1 MGSSRTLTTFR
12 YPSFVQ
18 LENRATSCR
27 TRCACPS
34 RTSMIVLRIR
44 PCVPEE
50 PVLSVQNGT
59 YLYHHANQVHQER
72 AVCLHAVCP
81 RSVAPQPFLAWV
93 HHVHF
98 GVEYGVDAFLVFL
111 YARGLVFCAARC
123 TQGSLPKTSMGGT
136 SCCSSRTKND
146 RSNTT
151 LMGGLRRTCRAARL
165 MERGITFNNAYTNSV
180 TCSSSRACM
189 LTGLMPAQHGVRYKL
204 RNTMAN
210 DEYPQ
215 EDMPTD
221 VANLATI
228 AMEAGYTTVSWWY

>member
-1 MGSSRTLTTFR
+1 MSARRLSTFR
-12 YPSFVQ
+12 SPAAILGLGTPCALRGGIRSGCI
-18 LENRATSCR
+18 LGILICAWSCFL
-27 TRCACPS
+27 RCSVHA
-34 RTSMIVLRIR
+34 RLAAEDFNGRNVVLFI
-44 PCVPEE
+44 
-50 PVLSVQNGT
+50 T
-59 YLYHHANQVHQER
+59 DQER
-72 AVCLHAVCP
+72 QVQYYP
-81 RSVAPQPFLAWV
+81 DGW
-93 HHVHF
+93 
-98 GVEYGVDAFLVFL
+98 
-111 YARGLVFCAARC
+111 
-123 TQGSLPKTSMGGT
+123 TQENLPG
-136 SCCSSRTKND
+136 
-146 RSNTT
+146 
-151 LMGGLRRTCRAARL
+151 AARL